1 MNRRSV
7 VVGLLGVVLTLPG
20 VRTTGAETESLP
32 SWNEGAAKQSIVTFV
47 QAVADVAGPQHV
59 PPAAR
64 IAVFDN
70 DGTL

>member
-7 VVGLLGVVLTLPG
+7 VVGLLGVDPDAAG
-20 VRTTGAETESLP
+20 SADDRRETESLP

-47 QAVADVAGPQHV
+47 QAVADAAGPQHV